1 MENTSLAVIQ
11 QHPEKYTML
20 IPIET
25 VSQIPEI
32 MAPTIKAVKIS
43 TDLNDKEIY
52 VQEKAKGAYRDRNG
66 TFHEATPPRYALTKR
81 ALTKLAEASGI
92 KQVDCESVLPTIC
105 QKCVSVNQHSGGVM
119 QCGNCQSNQDV
130 RYKVTIA
137 VPQLTGET
145 LYFVDHHEIN
155 VRDVIADMT
164 ESQKK
169 EFLKHRAQICEAKA
183 LNGAIRTALQIKG
196 SYLIEEFEKPFVV
209 GYLVPNLD
217 NNAVKRVAIESMF
230 QSRGN
235 LFGRDQKKAPM
246 EAPVIDCRNDAG
258 MQDYGDVIDTP
269 DIRDTHIETY
279 SEPQRLEVQTPVHD
293 PGPAAPVPDP
303 DPPEDRSQDFCCDK
317 CGKVIP
323 RKVWDYSYENFG
335 RPLCYD
341 CQKIVRGQARQQRTG
356 NGGQRR

>member
-1 MENTSLAVIQ
+1 MENTSLALIQ
-11 QHPEKYTML
+11 KNPEQYTML

-52 VQEKAKGAYRDRNG
+52 VQEKAKDGYKDRG
-66 TFHEATPPRYALTKR
+66 GYWHEATPARYSLTKK
-81 ALTKLAEASGI
+81 ALTKLAEAAGI
-92 KQVDCESVLPTIC
+92 KQVESESVLPTIC
-105 QKCVSVNQHSGGVM
+105 QKCVSVNQNSGKVI
-119 QCGNCQSNQDV
+119 QCGSCPSSQDI

-155 VRDVIADMT
+155 VKDVMVGMT
-164 ESQKK
+164 DNQAK

-196 SYLIEEFEKPFVV
+196 SYLIEEFNKPFVV

-217 NNAVKRVAIESMF
+217 NEAVKRVAIESMF

-246 EAPVIDCRNDAG
+246 ETPMIECKHPADH
-258 MQDYGDVIDTP
+258 QDYGDVIEQP
-269 DIRDTHIETY
+269 DNR
-279 SEPQRLEVQTPVHD
+279 SVALQAPQEVMPSQSPQ
-293 PGPAAPVPDP
+293 PPQPPAAQERSED
-303 DPPEDRSQDFCCDK
+303 EDRRYDFRCDV
-317 CGKVIP
+317 CDTVISEN
-323 RKVWDYSYENFG
+323 VWNYSYEKYG
-335 RPLCYD
+335 KPLCM
-341 CQKIVRGQARQQRTG
+341 KHQRAVGTG
-356 NGGQRR
+356 GRR

>member
-1 MENTSLAVIQ
+1 MENTSLALIQ
-11 QHPEKYTML
+11 KNPEQYTML

-52 VQEKAKGAYRDRNG
+52 VQEKAKDGYKGRDG
-66 TFHEATPPRYALTKR
+66 HWHEATPARYSLTKK
-81 ALTKLAEASGI
+81 ALTKLAEAAGI
-92 KQVDCESVLPTIC
+92 KQVESESVLPTIC
-105 QKCVSVNQHSGGVM
+105 QKCVSVNQNSGKVI
-119 QCGNCQSNQDV
+119 QCGSCPSSQDI

-155 VRDVIADMT
+155 VKDVMVGMT
-164 ESQKK
+164 DNQAK

-196 SYLIEEFEKPFVV
+196 SYLIEEFDKPFVV

-217 NNAVKRVAIESMF
+217 NEAVKRVAIESMF

-246 EAPVIDCRNDAG
+246 EAPTIECKHPGDH
-258 MQDYGDVIDTP
+258 QDYGDVIEPADYKNFESQTIQQPNLSQQANPPQQPNASQQPPVQEP
-269 DIRDTHIETY
+269 DEK
-279 SEPQRLEVQTPVHD
+279 
-293 PGPAAPVPDP
+293 
-303 DPPEDRSQDFCCDK
+303 EDRKNDFRCDR
-317 CGKVIP
+317 CDVVISEN
-323 RKVWDYSYENFG
+323 VWNYSYEKYG
-335 RPLCYD
+335 KPLCMK
-341 CQKIVRGQARQQRTG
+341 CQRAARTG
-356 NGGQRR
+356 GR

>member
-1 MENTSLAVIQ
+1 MEELFFMENTSLALIQ
-11 QHPEKYTML
+11 KNPEQYTML

-52 VQEKAKGAYRDRNG
+52 VQEKAKDGYKDRG
-66 TFHEATPPRYALTKR
+66 GYWHEATPARYSLTKK
-81 ALTKLAEASGI
+81 ALTKLAEAAGI
-92 KQVDCESVLPTIC
+92 KQVESESVLPTIC
-105 QKCVSVNQHSGGVM
+105 QKCVSVNQNAGKVI
-119 QCGNCQSNQDV
+119 QCGSCPSSQDI

-155 VRDVIADMT
+155 VKDVMVGMT
-164 ESQKK
+164 DNQAK

-196 SYLIEEFEKPFVV
+196 SYLIEEFDKPFVV

-217 NNAVKRVAIESMF
+217 NEAVKRVAIESMF

-246 EAPVIDCRNDAG
+246 ETPMIECKHPADH
-258 MQDYGDVIDTP
+258 QDYGDVIEQPDNRNVVPQASQEVMTP
-269 DIRDTHIETY
+269 QPSQPPQPPAEQER
-279 SEPQRLEVQTPVHD
+279 SEE
-293 PGPAAPVPDP
+293 
-303 DPPEDRSQDFCCDK
+303 EDRRYDFRCDV
-317 CGKVIP
+317 CDAVISEN
-323 RKVWDYSYENFG
+323 VWNYSYEKYG
-335 RPLCYD
+335 KPLCMKH
-341 CQKIVRGQARQQRTG
+341 QRAARTG
-356 NGGQRR
+356 GR

>member
-1 MENTSLAVIQ
+1 MENTSLITIQ
-11 QHPEKYTML
+11 KNPDQYTML

-52 VQEKAKGAYRDRNG
+52 EQEKAKTAYTDGRGYRHD
-66 TFHEATPPRYALTKR
+66 ATPARYSLTKK
-81 ALTKLAEASGI
+81 ALTKLAEAAGI
-92 KQVDCESVLPTIC
+92 KQVESESVLPTIC
-105 QKCVSVNQHSGGVM
+105 QKCVSVNQHSGKII
-119 QCGNCQSNQDV
+119 QCGACPSSSDV

-155 VRDVIADMT
+155 VKDVMVGMT
-164 ESQKK
+164 ENQTK

-217 NNAVKRVAIESMF
+217 NDAVKRVAIESMF

-235 LFGRDQKKAPM
+235 LFGRDQKKSPM
-246 EAPVIDCRNDAG
+246 ETPVIECKHPVDR
-258 MQDYGDVIDTP
+258 QEYGDVIVDIPDSRVTEPTP
-269 DIRDTHIETY
+269 
-279 SEPQRLEVQTPVHD
+279 EPPVEKMNQ
-293 PGPAAPVPDP
+293 APQEEM
-303 DPPEDRSQDFCCDK
+303 EDRSTDFCCDK
-317 CGKVIP
+317 CGTIIKEN
-323 RKVWDYSYENFG
+323 VWNYSYEKYG
-335 RPLCYD
+335 RPLCMP
-341 CQKIVRGQARQQRTG
+341 CQRAVRNQ
-356 NGGQRR
+356 NGGGR

>member
-1 MENTSLAVIQ
+1 MENTSLSIIQ
-11 QHPEKYTML
+11 KNPEKYTML

-52 VQEKAKGAYRDRNG
+52 EQEKAKAAVQGRNG
-66 TFHEATPPRYALTKR
+66 QWYPATPARYAITKKG
-81 ALTKLAEASGI
+81 LTKLAEAAGI
-92 KQVDCESVLPTIC
+92 KQVESESVLPTIC
-105 QKCVSVNQHSGGVM
+105 QKCVSVNQNAGKIV
-119 QCGNCQSNQDV
+119 QCGNCPSSQDI

-155 VRDVIADMT
+155 VKDVVVGMT
-164 ESQKK
+164 ENQKK

-196 SYLIEEFEKPFVV
+196 SYLIEEFDKPFVV

-217 NNAVKRVAIESMF
+217 NEAVKRVAIESMF

-235 LFGRDQKKAPM
+235 LFGRDQKSSPM
-246 EAPVIDCRNDAG
+246 EVPTIDCRNNSG
-258 MQDYGDVIDTP
+258 GQDYGDVIDET
-269 DIRDTHIETY
+269 DMRNADTG
-279 SEPQRLEVQTPVHD
+279 SQQGSQAQNPQ
-293 PGPAAPVPDP
+293 PASMKEQ
-303 DPPEDRSQDFCCDK
+303 PESRSQDFCCDK
-317 CGKVIP
+317 CGAVIP
-323 RKVWDYSYENFG
+323 EKVWDYSYENFG
-335 RPLCYD
+335 RPLCYK
-341 CQKIVRGQARQQRTG
+341 CQKIVRDEQR
-356 NGGQRR
+356 GGRR

>member
-1 MENTSLAVIQ
+1 MENTSLTLIQ

-52 VQEKAKGAYRDRNG
+52 EQEKAKAAYQGRDNKW
-66 TFHEATPPRYALTKR
+66 HQATPSRYAITKKG
-81 ALTKLAEASGI
+81 LTKLAEAAGI
-92 KQVDCESVLPTIC
+92 KQVESDSVLPTIC
-105 QKCVSVNQHSGGVM
+105 QKCVSVNQNAGKVV
-119 QCGNCQSNQDV
+119 QCGNCPSSQDV

-155 VRDVIADMT
+155 VREVLVGMT
-164 ESQKK
+164 DNQKK

-217 NNAVKRVAIESMF
+217 NEAVKRVAIESMF

-235 LFGRDQKKAPM
+235 LFGRNQTKSPM
-246 EAPVIDCRNDAG
+246 ETPTIECKHPSDR
-258 MQDYGDVIDTP
+258 QDYGDVID
-269 DIRDTHIETY
+269 
-279 SEPQRLEVQTPVHD
+279 
-293 PGPAAPVPDP
+293 APVDNRII
-303 DPPEDRSQDFCCDK
+303 DESHGVTQHQESQHQEPEDRTQDFCCDK
-317 CGKVIP
+317 CGTVIQE
-323 RKVWDYSYENFG
+323 KVWNYSVEKFE
-335 RPLCYD
+335 RPLCYK
-341 CQKIVRGQARQQRTG
+341 CQKIVRSEQRGG
-356 NGGQRR
+356 NR